1 VTVSVAGTLPTVAT
15 REWPEAVER
24 VSSYLREARAEVRLE
39 EFPEGT
45 PTAKDAARAVGCELG
60 QIVKSLVFD
69 CDGRAV
75 VALVPGDRRAD
86 SDKIGRAAGARF
98 ARIAGSDEV
107 RDATGFEP
115 GAVCPF
121 PLPRVSAVFVERT
134 LLSQPVLWIGAGS
147 ERHMA
152 ALSPTELLRLSRGRP
167 MDVVEQAPYHSS

>member
-1 VTVSVAGTLPTVAT
+1 VASNA
-15 REWPEAVER
+15 WPEAVER
-24 VSSYLREARAEVRLE
+24 VTSYLREARAEVRVE

-69 CDGRAV
+69 CGGQKV

-86 SDKIGRAAGARF
+86 SEKIADAAGKPF
-98 ARIAGSDEV
+98 ARIAGSEEV

-115 GAVCPF
+115 GAVAPF
-121 PLPRVSAVFVERT
+121 PLPRVDAVFVERT

-147 ERHMA
+147 DRHMA
-152 ALSPTELLRLSRGRP
+152 ALSPTELLRLSRARP
-167 MDVVEQAPYHSS
+167 MDVVEQAPYHLS

>member
-1 VTVSVAGTLPTVAT
+1 VASSA
-15 REWPEAVER
+15 WPEAVER
-24 VSSYLREARAEVRLE
+24 VTSYLREARGEVRVE
-39 EFPEGT
+39 EFAEGT

-69 CDGRAV
+69 CSGRKV

-86 SDKIGRAAGARF
+86 SDKIARAAGTQF
-98 ARIAGSDEV
+98 ARIAGAEEV

-115 GAVCPF
+115 GAVAPF
-121 PLPRVSAVFVERT
+121 PLPRVDAVFVERT

-152 ALSPTELLRLSRGRP
+152 ALSPTELLRLTRARP
-167 MDVVEQAPYHSS
+167 MDVVEAAPYHLT